1 MHSLLFNLAAGAS
14 LANAAPLTEVGLPL
28 GNEAEPYSP
37 VVAKLVS
44 SIIVYSTWPNRPKTI
59 DICLVGPSEFAGR
72 LVSKR
77 ISGEKAVSVR
87 SVTQSSIASS
97 GCHVAYIG
105 RISMQEQRSVTAGLR
120 GQHVLV
126 IAENDPACRS
136 NASIC
141 LLFQADSLSFRMNL
155 DALSRSGVR
164 IDPRVLRMSEQGS
177 S

>member
-1 MHSLLFNLAAGAS
+1 M
-14 LANAAPLTEVGLPL
+14 TEVGLPL

-44 SIIVYSTWPNRPKTI
+44 SIIVYSTWPQKPSKI
-59 DICLVGPSEFAGR
+59 DVCLVGPAEFADR

-77 ISGEKAVSVR
+77 ISGEKTLSVKKVSISTV
-87 SVTQSSIASS
+87 AAS
-97 GCHVAYIG
+97 GCNVAYLG
-105 RISMQEQRSVTAGLR
+105 RLSMQEQRAVTAGLK
-120 GQHVLV
+120 GQPVLV

-164 IDPRVLRMSEQGS
+164 IDPRVLRMGEQDPA
-177 S
+177 

>member
-1 MHSLLFNLAAGAS
+1 M
-14 LANAAPLTEVGLPL
+14 ANAAPLIDAGLPL

-44 SIIVYSTWPNRPKTI
+44 SIIVYATWPDRPRTI
-59 DICLVGPSEFAGR
+59 DVCIVGPAEFADR
-72 LVSKR
+72 LVSAR
-77 ISGEKAVSVR
+77 ISGEKTLSVR
-87 SVTQSSIASS
+87 KVTQSSVASS
-97 GCHVAYIG
+97 GCHVAYLG
-105 RISMQEQRSVTAGLR
+105 QFSMQEQRAMTAGLK

-164 IDPRVLRMSEQGS
+164 IDPRVLRMGEQDPA
-177 S
+177 